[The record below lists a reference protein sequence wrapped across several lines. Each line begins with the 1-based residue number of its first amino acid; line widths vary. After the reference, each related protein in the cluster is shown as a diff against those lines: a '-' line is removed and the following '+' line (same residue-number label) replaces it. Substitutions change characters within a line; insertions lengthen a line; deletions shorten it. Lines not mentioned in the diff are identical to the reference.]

1 MRAISELIAL
11 LVVIA
16 IVVGVTVGATSII
29 SGLVERQNPKVADVV
44 VSGGKAY
51 LDGTT
56 LVVKVSVT
64 ALGSDPVS
72 ITGVAVFKGTQSVS
86 ATSSTV
92 LYPSGLV
99 YPGNSYELI
108 IYLYGFTGSV
118 AKGDTLTVVIYWS
131 NAVTKASSVSRGTAV
146 VT

>member
-1 MRAISELIAL
+1 M

-16 IVVGVTVGATSII
+16 IVVGVSVGATSII
-29 SGLVERQNPKVADVV
+29 SRLVERQNPKIADVV

-72 ITGVAVFKGTQSVS
+72 ITGVAVLKGVQTITAASSSVYFP
-86 ATSSTV
+86 A
-92 LYPSGLV
+92 GLV

-108 IYLYGFTGSV
+108 IYLYGFSGSV
-118 AKGDTLTVVIYWS
+118 AKGDALTVVVYWS
-131 NAVTKASSVSRGTAV
+131 NAVTRASSVSRGTAV